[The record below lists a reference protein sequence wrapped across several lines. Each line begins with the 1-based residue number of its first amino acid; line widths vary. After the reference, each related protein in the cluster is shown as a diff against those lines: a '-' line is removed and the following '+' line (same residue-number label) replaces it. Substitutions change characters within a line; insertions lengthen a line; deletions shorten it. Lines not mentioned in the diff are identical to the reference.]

1 MKRRTFGAKEKSTP
15 SKHWVMLEHYLLACP
30 AYVALSANA
39 KVVYTEVKRRYRGN
53 NNGLISISSRE
64 AAEAIGQTTHH
75 STGARALLELI
86 EHGFIVV
93 TEDSSSNRKVHLAR
107 QYRLT
112 EAKDD
117 RPGSKLLATKE
128 FLRWSPKSKTQ
139 SHQSDAAVAPTRHQT
154 PAAAY
159 LSHHSRADATVGTVS
174 AKPQSHPC
182 DTSRLSA
189 ISSVGTGRDLREEGL
204 APLATQTASKQAL
217 LSSDSQLKPLT
228 PVADATIQ
236 VTDSLRQTLRRRK
249 EAAHG

>member
-1 MKRRTFGAKEKSTP
+1 MMRRTYGAKEKSSP
-15 SKHWVMLEHYLLACP
+15 SKYWVQLEHYLLACP

-64 AAEAIGQTTHH
+64 AAEAIGQKTHH

-86 EHGFIVV
+86 EHGFIIV
-93 TEDSSSNRKVHLAR
+93 TEDSSFNRKVHLAR

-139 SHQSDAAVAPTRHQT
+139 SHQRDTTVAPTRHQT
-154 PAAAY
+154 PEAAY
-159 LSHHSRADATVGTVS
+159 LGYHSRPGATVRTAS
-174 AKPQSHPC
+174 ATAQSHPC

-189 ISSVGTGRDLREEGL
+189 IRGVGAGPELRGEGL

-217 LSSDSQLKPLT
+217 PSSNSQSDLAPISE
-228 PVADATIQ
+228 ATVQ
-236 VTDSLRQTLRRRK
+236 VTDSLRRTLRGSRGVAR
-249 EAAHG
+249 G